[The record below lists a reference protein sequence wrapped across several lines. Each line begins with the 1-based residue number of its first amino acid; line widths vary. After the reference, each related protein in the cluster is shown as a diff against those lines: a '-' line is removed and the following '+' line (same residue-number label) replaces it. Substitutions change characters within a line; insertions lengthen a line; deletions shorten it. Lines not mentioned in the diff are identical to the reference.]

1 MEKGAEKSAEV
12 VLKER
17 LDEKQYNKLY
27 ALKNP
32 VMHDFI
38 ARYVD
43 LCNPDSIF
51 VCTDEKEDIEYIR
64 EATVRNTE
72 EIKLRL
78 AGHTIHYD
86 GYFDQARD
94 KINTKILLPE
104 GVKIGKAINTIGREE
119 GWEEV
124 HSIFRDLMKGHE
136 LYVRFFCLGPL
147 NSEFSIPC
155 VQLTDSAYVAHSED
169 LLYRQ
174 GYEQFKRFGDSPD
187 FFKFVHS
194 AGELTNSVSKNTDK
208 RRVYIDIKENTVYST
223 NTQYGGNTLGLKKL
237 AMRLAIQKASREGW
251 LTEHMF
257 VMGVNGPE
265 NRVSY
270 FSGAFPSMCGKT
282 STSMVEGE
290 KIIGDDI
297 AYLRKKKG
305 VVYSV
310 NVEKGI
316 VGIIQGVNAKDDKL
330 IWEALHSEG
339 EVIFSNILRTEKGD
353 VYWIDKDSNPPEKG
367 INHSGEWYPGK
378 KNKEGTE
385 VDVSHK
391 NARFTLSMTLLK
403 NRDPEMEN
411 PEGVKIG
418 GIIYGGRDSDTW
430 VPVEES
436 FDWQHG
442 IITKGASL
450 ESETTAATLGQ
461 EGVRKFNP
469 MSNLDFLSITIGRY
483 IRDNLEFG
491 KDLSSPPKIF
501 SVNYFLKD
509 EEGGWLNERED
520 KRVWLKWMELRV
532 HNDVEAIKTPT
543 GYIPEYE
550 DLSKLFQDVLNKGY
564 TEDSYV
570 KQFTMRVQE
579 NINKTDRILDIYK
592 NDVLDPP
599 GEMTEVLNL
608 QKERLLKVQKR
619 LGDYVSP
626 FDL

>member
-1 MEKGAEKSAEV
+1 MEKGAEKSTV
-12 VLKER
+12 VILKER

-32 VMHDFI
+32 AMHDFI

-51 VCTDEKEDIEYIR
+51 VCTDQKEDLEYIR
-64 EATVRNTE
+64 SASVRNTE

-104 GVKIGKAINTIGREE
+104 GVKIGKSINTVDRKE

-174 GYEQFKRFGDSPD
+174 GYEQFKRFGDFPG

-194 AGELTNSVSKNTDK
+194 AGELTNSVSKNTGK

-223 NTQYGGNTLGLKKL
+223 NTQYGGNTIGLKKL
-237 AMRLAIQKASREGW
+237 AMRLAIQRASREGW

-257 VMGVNGPE
+257 VMGVNGPGS
-265 NRVSY
+265 RVSY

-305 VVYSV
+305 AVYGV

-316 VGIIQGVNAKDDKL
+316 FGIIQGVNAKDDKL

-339 EVIFSNILRTEKGD
+339 EIIFSNILRTEKGD

-378 KNKEGTE
+378 KDKEGKE

-509 EEGGWLNERED
+509 EEGGWFNERED

-550 DLSKLFQDVLNKGY
+550 DLSKLFQDVLNKEY

-570 KQFTMRVQE
+570 KQFTMRVRE

-592 NDVLDPP
+592 NDVLDSP